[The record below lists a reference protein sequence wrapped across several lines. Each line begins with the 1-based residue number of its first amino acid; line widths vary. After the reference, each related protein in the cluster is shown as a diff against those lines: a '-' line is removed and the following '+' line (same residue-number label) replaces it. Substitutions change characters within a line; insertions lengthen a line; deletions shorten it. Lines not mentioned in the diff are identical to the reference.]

1 MDSLSKQQL
10 ILIALLVSFV
20 TSLATGIT
28 TVSLMDQSPNMTRT
42 ITQVIQQ
49 TVSGLSAGGASSTAA
64 VAIAV
69 NDEVADAT
77 ASIEP
82 SIVRLRDGDS
92 GPIVGLGLIVS
103 GSGAIMSDKDLSDT
117 LNSPEAVFP
126 NGTSVPI
133 AVARFE
139 INGDVA
145 FLVPTRPISI
155 SMKPIVFGPS
165 ARLGA
170 SLWSLTG
177 TSTYA
182 LSQGIVTELV
192 PIISSEFSSIR
203 TSITAPKMLPG
214 TPLFDATGAVI
225 GMATSHPADD
235 SHGALFYPVQEV
247 RNAVPK

>member
-1 MDSLSKQQL
+1 M
-10 ILIALLVSFV
+10 ILLALLVSFV

-49 TVSGLSAGGASSTAA
+49 TVSGLSTGGASSTAA

-92 GPIVGLGLIVS
+92 GPVVGLGLIVS
-103 GSGAIMSDKDLSDT
+103 GSGAIMSDKDLTDT

-133 AVARFE
+133 AVARFQ

-145 FLVPTRPISI
+145 FLVPTRSISI
-155 SMKPIVFGPS
+155 SMRPIVFGS
-165 ARLGA
+165 AARLGA

-177 TSTYA
+177 TSTYT

-192 PIISSEFSSIR
+192 PISGSELSSIR
-203 TSITAPKMLPG
+203 TSIVAPKMLPG

-225 GMATSHPADD
+225 GMATTGSL
-235 SHGALFYPVQEV
+235 SGSQGASFYPIQEV
-247 RNAVPK
+247 RTAVPR